1 MAVQHGS
8 VQCSLVH
15 YISVHCNVIQCS
27 TVHTAERFLI
37 NLLLTTLKEIIK
49 LQKIYCFSL
58 NKLRLIRRTR
68 TIDQSKT
75 DIKALQYIHL
85 AKEITL
91 ILYRQPST
99 YRRFDS
105 AYSRRPFFSLHH
117 LEYIYEEVWWF
128 LAEPC
133 YTWGPLALF

>member
-1 MAVQHGS
+1 MQHCAVR
-8 VQCSLVH
+8 CSLAQ

-27 TVHTAERFLI
+27 TVHTAEWFLI
-37 NLLLTTLKEIIK
+37 NLLLTILKEIIK

-58 NKLRLIRRTR
+58 NKLRLIRWTR
-68 TIDQSKT
+68 TIDQSENE
-75 DIKALQYIHL
+75 IRALQYIHL

-105 AYSRRPFFSLHH
+105 AYHRPPFFSLHH